1 MRYCLLTLI
10 SIYSFAISAQRPDS
24 LIQFSGI
31 VVTSDSLAA
40 IPFANIFVDQEHR
53 GGVTN
58 YNGFFSFVAERGDT
72 IRFHAIGFK
81 NESFIIPVDLREN
94 KYSVI
99 QLMTRDTI
107 YLSETII
114 YPWPSREDFKQAFL
128 SYNIPD
134 DYYETARKNLKR
146 EQLKEMGEAMGMD
159 ADMNA
164 DYQTKQLA
172 QKIYYAGQYPPMRI
186 FDVMAWKQFI
196 EAWRRGDF
204 KSKE

>member
-1 MRYCLLTLI
+1 MRYCLLSILLI
-10 SIYSFAISAQRPDS
+10 KSFLLPAQETER

-40 IPFANIFVDQEHR
+40 IPFANIFVDRQNR

-72 IRFHAIGFK
+72 IRFNALGFK
-81 NESFIIPVDLREN
+81 NESFIIPTDLKED

-186 FDVMAWKQFI
+186 FDVFAWKQFI

-204 KSKE
+204 KKQ